1 MIFFGWLVFV
11 GCCFLWCD
19 GFLVWVVFGLVSVGF
34 CSVFCAFG
42 CCKVLFLCCGV
53 GWFGGLVFVG
63 FLGFCRV
70 LPGCTV
76 SILRVFMFFAGWL
89 TVQP

>member
-1 MIFFGWLVFV
+1 MVFG
-11 GCCFLWCD
+11 
-19 GFLVWVVFGLVSVGF
+19 GFLVWVVFGC

-53 GWFGGLVFVG
+53 GWFGGLVFVA
-63 FLGFCRV
+63 FLVVCRV
-70 LPGCTV
+70 LPVYTV
-76 SILRVFMFFAGWL
+76 SILRVLIFFGGWL